1 MEIYLIRHTR
11 VCLDEP
17 TCYGQTD
24 VDVSDTFPQEAAVT
38 RRALSGIVFDK
49 VYCSPLQRAAKLAAF
64 CGYPDAERDD
74 RLKEMWMGRLEMVP
88 FSRVEQDHIDEWY
101 QHYMD
106 IRMPGGEST
115 VDLYNRMKS
124 FFDELRRKPY
134 RRVAVFYHGCAILCT
149 EIYAGVLPW
158 TAGFD
163 HVPDFGSVTKIVLDE

>member
-11 VCLDEP
+11 VRLEEP
-17 TCYGQTD
+17 TCYGWTD
-24 VDVSDTFPQEAAVT
+24 LDVADTFPQEAAAT
-38 RRALSGIVFDK
+38 RQALSGITFDK
-49 VYCSPLQRAAKLAAF
+49 VYCSPLRRAAKLAAF

-74 RLKEMWMGRLEMVP
+74 RLREMWMGNMEMVP
-88 FSRVEQDHIDEWY
+88 FSRVPEESIDEWY
-101 QHYMD
+101 HHYMD

-124 FFDELRRKPY
+124 FFDELRQKPY

-149 EIYAGVLPW
+149 KIYAGVVPP

-163 HVPDFGSVTKIVLDE
+163 EVPDFGSVTKIVL